1 MAPKGLEIK
10 FDIRN
15 IAKPRIAKGAG
26 IFKLIYLWKL
36 CIDPLTGKHQ
46 WHSKQEGIQ
55 NQVFSCNV
63 SSLLPINYSRH
74 KFHNIDVRFAKI
86 TWDQILSSNKFF
98 RNFIFAKIFKMKTFS
113 FDYWLCE
120 FTNTSKEQ
128 IGGSDRSL
136 LKTKKYNSFRLALR
150 RSVLF

>member
-46 WHSKQEGIQ
+46 WHSKQ
-55 NQVFSCNV
+55 
-63 SSLLPINYSRH
+63 L
-74 KFHNIDVRFAKI
+74 RF
-86 TWDQILSSNKFF
+86 
-98 RNFIFAKIFKMKTFS
+98 
-113 FDYWLCE
+113 
-120 FTNTSKEQ
+120 EQ
-128 IGGSDRSL
+128 
-136 LKTKKYNSFRLALR
+136 KKSIKLGWRPF
-150 RSVLF
+150 